1 MMKFLVLLLTLASV
15 AAQLDVA
22 PQMVVYFV
30 NEKAHPTTCSESDLR
45 YIDSRML
52 PNLDATLQA
61 NNYETPDWSVTSTTT
76 VRHLEAAATATSV
89 TPTATT
95 TARLS
100 NCDFCRRHY
109 PRSLCN
115 GMFNCGFR
123 RQLRQNRASGE
134 ARTLESDAYLASG
147 VINDCHEI
155 IKEIVSDKVLSRT
168 CRIALKG
175 ATCHVEF
182 V

>member
-1 MMKFLVLLLTLASV
+1 MMKFLVVLSTLAFVS
-15 AAQLDVA
+15 AQLDVA

-30 NEKAHPTTCSESDLR
+30 NEKAHPTTCPESDLL

-52 PNLDATLQA
+52 ANLDATLQA
-61 NNYETPDWSVTSTTT
+61 NNYESPNWSVTSTTT
-76 VRHLEAAATATSV
+76 VRHLEADIASV
-89 TPTATT
+89 TTTT

-123 RQLRQNRASGE
+123 RHLRQNRASGE
-134 ARTLESDAYLASG
+134 ARALESNADLASSL
-147 VINDCHEI
+147 VTDCQEI
-155 IKEIVSDKVLSRT
+155 IKEIMGDRVLSRT